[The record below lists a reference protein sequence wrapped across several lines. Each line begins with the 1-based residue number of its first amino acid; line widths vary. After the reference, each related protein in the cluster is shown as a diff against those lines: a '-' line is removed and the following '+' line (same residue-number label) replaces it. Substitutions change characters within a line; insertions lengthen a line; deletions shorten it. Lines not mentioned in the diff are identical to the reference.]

1 MCFREK
7 GMFGEAINWFE
18 KALDTPDRRTQEY
31 MAIKYELV
39 ITLKLKEDYRHALKL
54 TVEILKEDP
63 NFRDGRGLFQ
73 ELRSL
78 LGQ

>member
-18 KALDTPDRRTQEY
+18 KALDTPERRTQEY
-31 MAIKYELV
+31 LAIKYELV
-39 ITLKLKEDYRHALKL
+39 ITLKLKEDYRQALRF
-54 TVEILKEDP
+54 TVDILKEDP
-63 NFRDGRGLFQ
+63 NYRDGRAVLQ
-73 ELRSL
+73 ELRTI